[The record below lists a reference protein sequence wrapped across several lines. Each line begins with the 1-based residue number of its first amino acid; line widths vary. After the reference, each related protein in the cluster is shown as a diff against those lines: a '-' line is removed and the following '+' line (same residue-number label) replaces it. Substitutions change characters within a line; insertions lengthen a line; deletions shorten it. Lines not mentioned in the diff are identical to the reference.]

1 MNKFG
6 LLSLFAIVSVALLVQ
21 SAQCESSENEIENE
35 VYKSLLEEI
44 DDAIDNSIELP
55 EDLEED
61 PECICTREFRP
72 VCGSNGVTYS
82 NPCLFRCE
90 ADTARGKRINLRILH
105 HGDCEN

>member
-6 LLSLFAIVSVALLVQ
+6 LVSLFAIISMALLVQ
-21 SAQCESSENEIENE
+21 SAQCESEIENE
-35 VYKSLLEEI
+35 VFGSLLEEI
-44 DDAIDNSIELP
+44 DNAIDNSIELP

-90 ADTARGKRINLRILH
+90 ADTARGKRINLQILH